1 METNY
6 EWKTTLFSSK
16 FEIYN
21 NGIPAGEL
29 NKGNWKKKVAGELN
43 NRKIE
48 FDIKGFFRH
57 DALIIDLN
65 DNSTLGTINFAGW
78 KSVAS
83 VNYHNRIY
91 NWQFD
96 NFLRTKWSISNENG
110 AIVKFWS
117 GALKGTINSYTGDEI
132 LILSGFFIRNFI
144 RQRTA
149 GIAAST

>member
-21 NGIPAGEL
+21 NGILTGEL
-29 NKGNWKKKVAGELN
+29 NKGNWKTKVPGELN
-43 NRKIE
+43 NRKIV
-48 FDIKGFFRH
+48 FDTKGFFRH
-57 DALIIDLN
+57 NTSIIDLN
-65 DNSTLGTINFAGW
+65 DNSTIATIIFSGW
-78 KSVAS
+78 KSQAS
-83 VNYHNRIY
+83 INYRNRIY
-91 NWQFD
+91 SCQFD
-96 NFLRTKWSISNENG
+96 NFVRTKWSITNENG
-110 AIVKFWS
+110 TIVKFWS
-117 GALKGTINSYTGDEI
+117 GPIKGTINSFSGDEI

>member
-1 METNY
+1 MEINY

-16 FEIYN
+16 FEIFN
-21 NGIPAGEL
+21 NGILKGEL
-29 NKGNWKKKVAGELN
+29 SKGNWKTKVAGELN
-43 NRKIE
+43 YRKIV
-48 FDIKGFFRH
+48 FDTKGFFRH
-57 DALIIDLN
+57 NTSIIDLN
-65 DNSTLGTINFAGW
+65 DNSTIGTIIFTGW

-83 VNYHNRIY
+83 INYNDKIY
-91 NWQFD
+91 YWQFD
-96 NFLRTKWSISNENG
+96 NFVRTKWSISNENG